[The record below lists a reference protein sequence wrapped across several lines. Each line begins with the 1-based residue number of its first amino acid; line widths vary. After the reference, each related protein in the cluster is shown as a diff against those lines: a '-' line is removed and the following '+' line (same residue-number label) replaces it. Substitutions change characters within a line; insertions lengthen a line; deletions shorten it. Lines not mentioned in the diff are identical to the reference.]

1 MTIKNLFILLC
12 ILPLIGCFGPSAE
25 EKAFNDLRES
35 ISVSSEEFAKK
46 NSETK
51 DEILE
56 MIAEEEGRPGS
67 KELLGV
73 INFVDS
79 VEQEMMGFLDSIVTR
94 LEEIGEMD
102 ASGFIQNKA
111 DIEKGQAYF
120 LGDDPLANGGQGSG
134 IGSELS
140 AKLNDFTET
149 CNQVRIKHTNNL
161 EKFISPTQLSSD
173 DEVTWEYATFH
184 SKPLIAHLAMME
196 KLKLDISEMSRELFT
211 ELKNHL

>member
-1 MTIKNLFILLC
+1 MNIKNLLILLC
-12 ILPLIGCFGPSAE
+12 ILSLIGCLGPSE
-25 EKAFNDLRES
+25 EERAFNDLRES
-35 ISVSSEEFAKK
+35 ISVSSEELAKK

-56 MIAEEEGRPGS
+56 MIAEEAGRPGS

-79 VEQEMMGFLDSIVTR
+79 VEQEMMDYLDDIITR
-94 LEEIGEMD
+94 LEDIGEMD

-120 LGDDPLANGGQGSG
+120 LGDDPLSNGGHGSG
-134 IGSELS
+134 KGIELS
-140 AKLNDFTET
+140 AKLNDYTET
-149 CNQVRIKHTNNL
+149 CNQVRMTHASGL
-161 EKFISPTQLSSD
+161 DKFISPTQLSSD

-184 SKPLIAHLAMME
+184 NKPLIAHLAMME
-196 KLKLDISEMSRELFT
+196 KLKLDVSEMSRELVMG
-211 ELKNHL
+211 LRDQ